1 MRLAVATLA
10 LAVLIPAAA
19 QAELGE
25 YGHRAGVLEFSV
37 TGRVTSTEGTNN
49 PPPPFLRDDEKRLLG
64 VESLEV
70 EEVPVGVE
78 VQLEGRRRRR

>member
-49 PPPPFLRDDEKRLLG
+49 PPAPFLRDDEKRLLG
-64 VESLEV
+64 VESLE
-70 EEVPVGVE
+70 EVPVGVE
-78 VQLEGRRRRR
+78 VELEGRSRRRGR